1 MEEVLGA
8 ASRLTRYQL
17 NCGPS
22 TSSSTTP
29 IFPSQNNNPV
39 PMEADAM
46 YQRPSPGFSSS
57 LSAFRSKSN
66 SGENSQTVKYYN

>member
-1 MEEVLGA
+1 MGEVLG
-8 ASRLTRYQL
+8 SDPRLTRYQL
-17 NCGPS
+17 NHDPS

-29 IFPSQNNNPV
+29 LFPSQNNNPA

-46 YQRPSPGFSSS
+46 YQHSSPIFSFY

-66 SGENSQTVKYYN
+66 RGGNSQPAKYYN